1 MRRHGYLRCALLT
14 CLLGAVLPCTAQSKS
29 SAPARAATI
38 ERLEEA
44 WCEAIVQS
52 DADALD
58 RILADDF
65 LGTEVDGRRY
75 TKQDSIHDAQGAP
88 SVYAACEKPEDMKTR
103 FFGEVAV
110 VQGAEGFQRRDGSR
124 GKWVFTDVI
133 VRRKGLWQ
141 VVASED
147 LLLPE
152 KK

>member
-1 MRRHGYLRCALLT
+1 MLRASSLRCALLP
-14 CLLGAVLPCTAQSKS
+14 CLLSTVLSCSAQSKS
-29 SAPARAATI
+29 STNASAATI
-38 ERLEEA
+38 EHLEEA
-44 WCEAIVQS
+44 WCEAIVQN

-58 RILADDF
+58 KILADDF
-65 LGTEVDGRRY
+65 LGTEIDGHHY
-75 TKQDSIHDAQGAP
+75 TKQDSIHDAQGGP

-103 FFGEVAV
+103 FFAAVAV
-110 VQGAEGFQRRDGSR
+110 VQGTEGFQRRDGSH
-124 GKWVFTDVI
+124 GKWAFTDVF